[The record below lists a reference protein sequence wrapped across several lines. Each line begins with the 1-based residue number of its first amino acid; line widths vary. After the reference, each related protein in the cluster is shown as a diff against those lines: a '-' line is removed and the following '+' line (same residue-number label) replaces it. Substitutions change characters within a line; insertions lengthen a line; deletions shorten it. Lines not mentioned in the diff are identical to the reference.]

1 MDRLSRDGL
10 TGRRAKAFGGVVEV
24 RSGKARIVVESCRG
38 RFVAE
43 RMRHSADR
51 GARLDGRRCGGVTK
65 IVRSDV
71 QAQAVDSRI
80 EDVAAE
86 IAVPMWRG
94 VHRKMTSDG
103 DPLSQDAR

>member
-71 QAQAVDSRI
+71 SGPGRRQPNRRRRGGNCGS
-80 EDVAAE
+80 DVA
-86 IAVPMWRG
+86 WR
-94 VHRKMTSDG
+94 
-103 DPLSQDAR
+103 SQKDDI